1 MKPFKIKTNE
11 PARTLQDLKFQN
23 EKSELEKKDFQNKL
37 ETLEEENNDIKNKN
51 NQLHETLEIKINHL
65 QEAVY

>member
-37 ETLEEENNDIKNKN
+37 EMLEEENNDFRSKN
-51 NQLHETLEIKINHL
+51 NQ
-65 QEAVY
+65 